1 MSDQPAKRPV
11 ASAPPEPETAEYE
24 PPQVEEM
31 PSDQSAATGAGI
43 NTQTSDRNAKHG
55 FESVDV
61 DAVLAGVVDL
71 PLTSWSYKED
81 DPATRHVGPMA
92 QDFAA
97 TFGVGDDDRHIHVVD
112 ANGVALAAI
121 QALAKQLAE
130 TQARIGELE
139 AEVERLRAPA
149 LV

>member
-1 MSDQPAKRPV
+1 MSDQPPERQDAPE
-11 ASAPPEPETAEYE
+11 PPEPDTDYE
-24 PPQVEEM
+24 PPRAEEL
-31 PSDQSAATGAGI
+31 PGDASAVTATGV
-43 NTQTSDRNAKHG
+43 NTQPGSDRNAKHG
-55 FESVDV
+55 FEGVDV
-61 DAVLAGVVDL
+61 DAVLTGVVDL

-81 DPATRHVGPMA
+81 DPGTRHLGPMA

-130 TQARIGELE
+130 TQARIAELE
-139 AEVERLRAPA
+139 SEVERLRAPA